1 MNPAMSLPEIDT
13 SLFFFIN
20 TQLANTLFDICMP
33 FITSKSYLLYLPLFA
48 WLVLKE
54 QKKAL
59 VALML
64 GVVSLL
70 LADWAGHMLKDVID
84 RTRPCHALEDVR
96 LLVGCGKAYSMPSN
110 HAVVAFAFVLP
121 FYRMFKSRVRYL
133 FLAVAL
139 LVGFSR
145 VYVGVHYPSDVVAGA
160 VLGVVIA
167 LSVLKCYSL
176 SSERYREKPYTT
188 VLSLFLVAVSL
199 FRIYY
204 IQYGPLDLS
213 PDEAHYWDW
222 SRRLD
227 LSYYS
232 KGPMIAYLIFVG
244 TSLFGDT
251 VFGVR
256 ILAVVF
262 SALSSFF
269 LYMLGK
275 RLYDEQVG
283 LYSAM
288 LLQIIPLFSTF
299 GIIFTIDSPFIFFW
313 IVSLFLFSEAVTK
326 EFISKAPS
334 PLPSPS
340 RGEGCNSSPPL
351 MGGDEGEGDQKGG
364 LGEDDRSTIVYWL
377 LLGVSIGFGLLTKYT
392 MAFFYL
398 CAFLFLLFSK
408 DKRKLLLTKGPAAAF
423 ITSLIVFSPVI
434 LWNAGNDW
442 VTFRHTAGQIHVAE
456 GFAISP
462 GSFLEFLGSQIGVIT
477 PLLFVLTLIAIWKLR
492 KDRGGD
498 FLFWFSIPVLAFF
511 LLKSIQAKVQANWA
525 TPGYITGIAAF
536 SALYIRGFFTAGKGK
551 KILIAAAVSLSFF
564 ITAAAHYP
572 SLLKLPVD
580 MDPSSRLDGW
590 QELGD
595 EVTGLYKQMSQNRPV
610 FIFSDR
616 YQVTSQLAFYV
627 KGHPV
632 TYCANLGRRM
642 NQYDLWPGF
651 SSFIHYDAIFVRT
664 GDNALPE
671 AITVAFEKVEKK
683 VFSAYTTEHVK
694 IRDYSIFLCSDFKG
708 LKEEKQETY

>member
-1 MNPAMSLPEIDT
+1 MSLPEIDT
-13 SLFFFIN
+13 FLFFFIN
-20 TQLANTLFDICMP
+20 TQLSNTLFDICMP

-48 WLVLKE
+48 WLVFKE
-54 QKKAL
+54 QRKAL

-70 LADWAGHMLKDVID
+70 LADWAGHMLKDVIE
-84 RTRPCHALEDVR
+84 RTRPCHALEGVR
-96 LLVGCGKAYSMPSN
+96 LLVGCGQAYSMPSN
-110 HAVVAFAFVLP
+110 HAIVAFALILP
-121 FYRMFKSRVRYL
+121 FYRMFKSRARYL

-139 LVGFSR
+139 MVGFSR
-145 VYVGVHYPSDVVAGA
+145 MYIGVHYPSDVVAGA
-160 VLGVVIA
+160 ALGVLIS
-167 LSVLKCYSL
+167 LSVMKGYSL

-188 VLSLFLVAVSL
+188 VLFLFLLAISL

-227 LSYYS
+227 MSYYS
-232 KGPMIAYLIFVG
+232 KGPMIAYLIFFG

-262 SALSSFF
+262 SALSSIF
-269 LYMLGK
+269 LYTFGK
-275 RLYDEQVG
+275 RIYDEEVG
-283 LYSAM
+283 LYSAL

-313 IVSLFLFSEAVTK
+313 TLSLFLFWQAINHKTLCVLHNEEK
-326 EFISKAPS
+326 EKPFD
-334 PLPSPS
+334 
-340 RGEGCNSSPPL
+340 SSVIAHHSSL
-351 MGGDEGEGDQKGG
+351 
-364 LGEDDRSTIVYWL
+364 VYWL

-408 DKRKLLLTKGPAAAF
+408 EQRNLLLTKGPSSAF

-434 LWNAGNDW
+434 LWNAGHDW
-442 VTFRHTAGQIHVAE
+442 VTFRHTAGQIHAAE
-456 GFAISP
+456 GFTISL
-462 GSFLEFLGSQIGVIT
+462 SSLLEFLGSQFGVIT
-477 PLLFVLTLIAIWKLR
+477 PLLFVLALISLWKMR
-492 KDRGGD
+492 KDRGGN
-498 FLFWFSIPVLAFF
+498 FLFWFSVPVLVFF
-511 LLKSIQAKVQANWA
+511 FLKSIQAKVQANWA
-525 TPGYITGIAAF
+525 LPGYISGIAAF
-536 SALYIRGFFTAGKGK
+536 SACYIRGFFTAGKGK
-551 KILIAAAVSLSFF
+551 KILIAAAVSLSLFM
-564 ITAAAHYP
+564 TAVAHYP
-572 SLLKLPVD
+572 SLLRLPVAV
-580 MDPSSRLDGW
+580 DPTARLDGW
-590 QELGD
+590 KELGD
-595 EVTGLYKQMSQNRPV
+595 EVTGIYEQMSQNRPV

-632 TYCANLGRRM
+632 TYCVNLGRRM

-651 SSFIHYDAIFVRT
+651 FSFLHHDAIFVRT
-664 GDNALPE
+664 GDKDVPE
-671 AITVAFEKVEKK
+671 AIAAAFEKVEKK
-683 VFSAYTTEHVK
+683 VISAYTKKHAK
-694 IRDYSIFLCSDFKG
+694 IRDYSIFLCYDFKG
-708 LKEEKQETY
+708 LREEKQETY